1 MKTAEYLDLV
11 LKERAKGVN
20 AQLARL
26 LGVHR
31 AAITNYQTGDRVMDD
46 YTAARVAEV
55 LGIDEIEVIAQANA
69 EREKDP
75 EKRAFWEEKAKT
87 AREKREPLEVVAS
100 LGIEPRTRG
109 FSMIV
114 FEVAENVV
122 DLAGIDE
129 IDAWRQVRV
138 PAHHF
143 MSFPSSHF
151 LH

>member
-11 LKERAKGVN
+11 LKQRAEGVN

-109 FSMIV
+109 FSIRCST
-114 FEVAENVV
+114 N
-122 DLAGIDE
+122 
-129 IDAWRQVRV
+129 
-138 PAHHF
+138 
-143 MSFPSSHF
+143 
-151 LH
+151 